1 MVMPH
6 KYNYFYFSREKI
18 PGVKKSK
25 RKYHWAADSVNIVMM
40 VAYGSSS
47 HFFVTIPQE
56 IFLFYLQEK

>member
-25 RKYHWAADSVNIVMM
+25 RKYHWAADSEYCDDGGIW
-40 VAYGSSS
+40 
-47 HFFVTIPQE
+47 Q
-56 IFLFYLQEK
+56 